1 MSTASARVRADKNR
15 WPGVYKLET
24 TTKPV
29 DVVYYITYK
38 VEGRKV
44 WEKIGTKSQG
54 ITPQIAAD
62 QRAERLRKALHGE
75 AVKTA
80 KDVRREKLQHD
91 RTLDEV
97 AKAYFESKGESLK
110 GMVTDK
116 NRYEKHIKP
125 TFGSRRVSSLT
136 ELDIVRVKRGMA
148 THKPA
153 TVWNTLELL
162 RRLCNYGAKNR
173 LTPPLSFVIEM
184 PDRNNASPEYL
195 LADQHERLLAV
206 LESWPSQD
214 VARMVKLAMITAM
227 RKGEIFALKDT
238 DIDTHQGLVTLRDPK
253 SGKLEY
259 VYLSRD
265 ALALLAQQRAWRDE
279 KFPGSP
285 YLFPGRK
292 GKKRV
297 DCSADTR
304 IKEAAGLP
312 EDFRLFHGLRHHL
325 AVRAI
330 NEGEDIGLVS
340 ELLRHKSSEFTRQR
354 YAQFLPD
361 TVRTAAER
369 AAKLAQKG
377 VEARQAKKMAVNTV
391 EDGDANA

>member
-1 MSTASARVRADKNR
+1 MSTASVRVRADKNR

-24 TTKPV
+24 ATKPV

-38 VEGRKV
+38 TGERKI
-44 WEKIGTKSQG
+44 WEKVGTKSQG

-62 QRAERLRKALHGE
+62 VRAERLRKALHGE

-80 KDVRREKLQHD
+80 KDIRREKLQHD

-97 AKAYFESKGESLK
+97 ADAYFESKGESLK
-110 GMVTDK
+110 GMVTDR
-116 NRYEKHIKP
+116 NRYQKHIKP
-125 TFGSRRVSSLT
+125 TFGSRRVSSLG
-136 ELDIVRVKRGMA
+136 ELDIARIKGAMA

-153 TVWNTLELL
+153 TIWNTLELL

-173 LTPPLSFVIEM
+173 LTPVLPFIIEM

-206 LESWPSQD
+206 LESWPSKD
-214 VARMVKLAMITAM
+214 VARMVKLAMLTAM
-227 RKGEIFALKDT
+227 RKGELFALKDS
-238 DIDTHQGLVTLRDPK
+238 DIDMHQGLVTLRDPK

-259 VYLSRD
+259 VYLSKD
-265 ALALLAQQRAWRDE
+265 ALDLLDEQRAWRDE

-304 IKEAAGLP
+304 IKATAGLP

-377 VEARQAKKMAVNTV
+377 VVNKKKEKAVNAQ
-391 EDGDANA
+391 EGQE

>member
-1 MSTASARVRADKNR
+1 MSTASARVRVDKNR

-24 TTKPV
+24 VTKPV
-29 DVVYYITYK
+29 DVIFYITYK
-38 VEGRKV
+38 ADGRKV
-44 WEKIGTKSQG
+44 WEKVGTKSQG

-62 QRAERLRKALHGE
+62 VRAERLRKALHGE

-91 RTLDEV
+91 QTLDEV
-97 AKAYFESKGESLK
+97 AKAYFESKGDSLK
-110 GMVTDK
+110 GVVTDK
-116 NRYEKHIKP
+116 NRYDKHIKP
-125 TFGSRRVSSLT
+125 TFGTRRVSSLT

-162 RRLCNYGAKNR
+162 RRLCNYGAKSR
-173 LTPPLSFVIEM
+173 LSPPLRFIIEM
-184 PDRNNASPEYL
+184 PDRNNAKPEYL
-195 LADQHERLLAV
+195 LTDQLERLLKV
-206 LESWPSQD
+206 LETWPSRD

-227 RKGEIFALKDT
+227 RKGEIFALRDS
-238 DIDTHQGLVTLRDPK
+238 DIDSVQGLVTLRDPK

-259 VYLSRD
+259 VYLSKD
-265 ALALLAQQRAWRDE
+265 ALGLLEEQKSWRDE
-279 KFPGSP
+279 HFPGSP

-312 EDFRLFHGLRHHL
+312 KDFRLFHGLRHHL

-369 AAKLAQKG
+369 ASKLAQQG
-377 VEARQAKKMAVNTV
+377 VVNKKKEKAVNAEETQ
-391 EDGDANA
+391 E

>member
-1 MSTASARVRADKNR
+1 MNSASARVRADKNR
-15 WPGVYKLET
+15 WNGVYKLET
-24 TTKPV
+24 RHPS
-29 DVVYYITYK
+29 DIVYYITYK

-44 WEKIGTKSQG
+44 WEKVGTKSQG

-62 QRAERLRKALHGE
+62 IRAERLRKALHGE

-91 RTLDEV
+91 QTLDEV
-97 AKAYFESKGESLK
+97 AKAYFESKGDSLK
-110 GMVTDK
+110 GVVTDK
-116 NRYEKHIKP
+116 NRYDKHIKP
-125 TFGSRRVSSLT
+125 TFGSRRVSSLN
-136 ELDIVRVKRGMA
+136 ELDIVRVKRSMPS
-148 THKPA
+148 HKAA

-162 RRLCNYGAKNR
+162 RRLCNYGAKSR
-173 LTPPLSFVIEM
+173 LSPPLRFVIEM
-184 PDRNNASPEYL
+184 PDRNNAKPEYL
-195 LADQHERLLAV
+195 LADQHERLIEV

-227 RKGEIFALKDT
+227 RKGEIFALKDS
-238 DIDTHQGLVTLRDPK
+238 DIDRHQGLVTLREPK

-259 VYLSRD
+259 VYLSKD
-265 ALALLAQQRAWRDE
+265 ALTILKEQEVWRDE
-279 KFPGSP
+279 HFPGSS

-297 DCSADTR
+297 DCSADSR
-304 IKEAAGLP
+304 IKVAAGLP

-369 AAKLAQKG
+369 ASKLAQQG
-377 VEARQAKKMAVNTV
+377 VVTKKAEKMAGNSGG
-391 EDGDANA
+391 EK

>member
-1 MSTASARVRADKNR
+1 MNSASARVRVDKNR
-15 WPGVYKLET
+15 WPGVYKLEAS
-24 TTKPV
+24 KPA

-44 WEKIGTKSQG
+44 WEKVGTKSQG
-54 ITPQIAAD
+54 ITPPIAAD
-62 QRAERLRKALHGE
+62 IRAERLRKALHGE

-97 AKAYFESKGESLK
+97 ADAYFESKGESLK

-136 ELDIVRVKRGMA
+136 ELDIVRVKRNMA
-148 THKPA
+148 SHKPA
-153 TVWNTLELL
+153 TIWNVLELL

-214 VARMVKLAMITAM
+214 VARMVKLAMVTAM
-227 RKGEIFALKDT
+227 RKGEIFALKDV
-238 DIDTHQGLVTLRDPK
+238 DIDFVQGLVTLRDPK
-253 SGKLEY
+253 SGKLEF
-259 VYLSRD
+259 VYLSKD
-265 ALALLAQQRAWRDE
+265 ALALLAEQRAWRN
-279 KFPGSP
+279 KRFPDSP

-369 AAKLAQKG
+369 ASKLAQQG
-377 VEARQAKKMAVNTV
+377 VVTKKKEKAVNAQ
-391 EDGDANA
+391 EGQE

>member
-97 AKAYFESKGESLK
+97 ADAYFESKGESLK

-116 NRYEKHIKP
+116 SRYEKHIKP

-136 ELDIVRVKRGMA
+136 ELDIVRVKRSMA
-148 THKPA
+148 SHKPA
-153 TVWNTLELL
+153 TIWNTLELL

-173 LTPPLSFVIEM
+173 LTPPLAFIIEM
-184 PDRNNASPEYL
+184 PDRNNAKPEYL
-195 LADQHERLLAV
+195 LSDQHERLLAV

-238 DIDTHQGLVTLRDPK
+238 DVDTHQGLVTLRDPK
-253 SGKLEY
+253 SGKLEF
-259 VYLSRD
+259 VYLSKD
-265 ALALLAQQRAWRDE
+265 ALALLEEQRAWRDE

-377 VEARQAKKMAVNTV
+377 VVNKKKEKVVNAQ
-391 EDGDANA
+391 EGQE